1 MEISLLL
8 IENNIICQNPGG
20 ECQELDESKF
30 AGKNKCTRFKIN
42 HIFKKNACD
51 ICFVC
56 DP

>member
-8 IENNIICQNPGG
+8 IENNIICQNPEG

-42 HIFKKNACD
+42 HIFLKKCL
-51 ICFVC
+51 
-56 DP
+56 

>member
-8 IENNIICQNPGG
+8 IENNIICQNPEG

-42 HIFKKNACD
+42 HIFKKKYL
-51 ICFVC
+51 
-56 DP
+56 